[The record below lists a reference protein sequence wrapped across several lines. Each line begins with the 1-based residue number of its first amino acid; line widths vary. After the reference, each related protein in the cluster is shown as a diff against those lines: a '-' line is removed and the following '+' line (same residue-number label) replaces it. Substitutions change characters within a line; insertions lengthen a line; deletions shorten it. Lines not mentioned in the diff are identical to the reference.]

1 MYRHKTGY
9 RNKTSITKIESEPH
23 FLENAVKTSLL
34 AIDEENKQNWEE
46 SWRLYKNA
54 LNDFH
59 TAHNYA
65 IDPKLKDL
73 IRSEIQEFSTR
84 VEKLKTRFQAPDDER
99 VGQIL
104 SVSEE
109 DRNGKGASGALH
121 ESGNDAGAEKLRG
134 GLPDEIVVE
143 TPIVTYGD
151 IAGLKKAKDSLN
163 RAVFRCQPILLYG
176 TAGPG
181 MRCLTQAAAAESRNT
196 FFSVSCSDL
205 LSKPIDESER
215 SLKPSLSFS
224 LLKQLFKV
232 ARENKPAIIYIDGVD
247 LLCGTSEVG
256 DSEPARRIRTELTFQ
271 MDPAN
276 VIPPVVN
283 FWHKSWLEVS
293 VVAATDYPW
302 RLDVACLEMFDEYIF
317 VPLLEGNVKPQQ
329 DFSMRP
335 SGMSATEIVGIAQDA
350 RMQNFVKVLD
360 ATHFKQLII
369 PHPSHNDWPPFLCE
383 MLTPCSPEDSLAIE
397 KKWHEIGPKE
407 LLVPYLQE
415 PGLIADLS
423 RYPKRVTHEDDDQHL
438 LFQSLLQ
445 SWRSQAPGI

>member
-121 ESGNDAGAEKLRG
+121 ESGNDADAEKLRG

-215 SLKPSLSFS
+215 

-283 FWHKSWLEVS
+283 FWHKSWLE
-293 VVAATDYPW
+293 YPW

-329 DFSMRP
+329 DLSMRP
-335 SGMSATEIVGIAQDA
+335 SGMSATEIVGIARDA
-350 RMQNFVKVLD
+350 RMQPFVKVLD

-369 PHPSHNDWPPFLCE
+369 PHPSHNNWPPLLCE

-423 RYPKRVTHEDDDQHL
+423 RYPKRVTHEDDGHRDW
-438 LFQSLLQ
+438 S
-445 SWRSQAPGI
+445 